1 MNRDLDALIALVYR
15 QLKRWIVSRSRII
28 SIIIQPLLWIVSLG
42 LGFGAVFSAENIDP
56 SSIIG
61 NSSIAKYIDPSV
73 VRKMLSRYFTTTFG
87 GVDYITFL
95 VTGMAA
101 MTAFIGSFISG
112 ISVIWDKQFGFLKET
127 LVAPASRKFIILG
140 RIIGD
145 SIINTVQSLII
156 ILLAL
161 LITSQINP
169 WGIPIALL
177 YIFLMSLGFT
187 SVGVAISLKF
197 SSMEGFQMI
206 VNLLTMPLMFL
217 SGAFYPINT
226 MPNWMKAAAIINPL
240 TYCVYGT
247 RYWLAGVEIRLSFM
261 NPITSLIIL
270 TIFTIAF
277 TTIAMVLFD
286 KATIEE

>member
-1 MNRDLDALIALVYR
+1 MSRDLDALVALIYR
-15 QLKRWIVSRSRII
+15 QLKRWAVSRSRII
-28 SIIIQPLLWIVSLG
+28 SIIIQPLLWIIFLG
-42 LGFGAVFSAENIDP
+42 LGFGAVFSAQNIEL
-56 SSIIG
+56 SSTIN
-61 NSSIAKYIDPSV
+61 NSTITKYIDPSII
-73 VRKMLSRYFTTTFG
+73 RSILSKYFTAIFG

-95 VTGMAA
+95 ITGMAA

-127 LVAPASRKFIILG
+127 LVAPASRKTIILG

-161 LITSQINP
+161 LITHQINP
-169 WGIPIALL
+169 LGIPIALL
-177 YIFLMSLGFT
+177 YIFMMSLGFT
-187 SVGVAISLKF
+187 GLGVTISLKF

-206 VNLLTMPLMFL
+206 VNILTMPLMFM
-217 SGAFYPINT
+217 SGVFYPINT
-226 MPNWMKAAAIINPL
+226 MPDWMKIIAFMNPL

-247 RYWLAGVEIRLSFM
+247 RYWLAGVKSNIEFM
-261 NPITSLIIL
+261 NPATSLVIL
-270 TIFTIAF
+270 TLFSGIFTI
-277 TTIAMVLFD
+277 IAMFLFE

>member
-28 SIIIQPLLWIVSLG
+28 SIIIQPLLWIVFLG
-42 LGFGAVFSAENIDP
+42 LGFGAVFSAQNIDP

-73 VRKMLSRYFTTTFG
+73 VRNMLSRYFTTTFG

-95 VTGMAA
+95 ITGMAA

-140 RIIGD
+140 RTIGD

-161 LITSQINP
+161 LITGQINP
-169 WGIPIALL
+169 WGIPVSLV
-177 YIFLMSLGFT
+177 YIFMMSLGFT
-187 SVGVAISLKF
+187 GLGIAMSLKF

-206 VNLLTMPLMFL
+206 INLLTMPLMFM
-217 SGAFYPINT
+217 SGVFYPINT
-226 MPNWMKAAAIINPL
+226 MPEWMKAIAVINPL

-247 RYWLAGVEIRLSFM
+247 RYWLTGVETGLSFM
-261 NPITSLIIL
+261 NPITSLAIL
-270 TIFTIAF
+270 AIFMIIFTV
-277 TTIAMVLFD
+277 IAMVSFD
-286 KATIEE
+286 KTTVED

>member
-1 MNRDLDALIALVYR
+1 MNRDLNALTALVYR
-15 QLKRWIVSRSRII
+15 QLKRWAVSRSRII
-28 SIIIQPLLWIVSLG
+28 STIIQPLLWIVFLG
-42 LGFGAVFSAENIDP
+42 LGFGAVFSAQNIDL

-61 NSSIAKYIDPSV
+61 DSSVAKHINPSD
-73 VRKMLSRYFTTTFG
+73 VRIVLSRYFTTAFG

-127 LVAPASRKFIILG
+127 LVAPASRKAIILG

-277 TTIAMVLFD
+277 TTIAMVSFD

>member
-1 MNRDLDALIALVYR
+1 MNRDLNALTALVYR
-15 QLKRWIVSRSRII
+15 QLKRWAVSRSRII
-28 SIIIQPLLWIVSLG
+28 STIIQPLLWIVFLG
-42 LGFGAVFSAENIDP
+42 LGFGAVFSAQNIDL

-61 NSSIAKYIDPSV
+61 DSSVAKHINPSD
-73 VRKMLSRYFTTTFG
+73 VRIVLSRYFTTAFG

-127 LVAPASRKFIILG
+127 LVAPASRKAIILG